1 MKFILFII
9 IAFMA
14 YWAWNHGFSAG
25 ISAIPATSP
34 LTGVRSVEQDYY
46 VQVFDY
52 TMTSIPAGQSYD
64 WKSSSANG
72 TISPGENFTSKS
84 GYTCRKYAEIII
96 FAGKEQHAEGA
107 ACRRKGQDGWCRLKE
122 NEADTCALE
131 KPSGIFGG
139 ISLGSGDV
147 NENFKG
153 VLGKINGFFR

>member
-14 YWAWNHGFSAG
+14 YWAWNHGFSSG

-52 TMTSIPAGQSYD
+52 TMSSIPAGQSYD
-64 WKSSSANG
+64 WKSTSANG
-72 TISPGENFTSKS
+72 TISPDETFTSKS
-84 GYTCRKYAEIII
+84 DYTCRKY
-96 FAGKEQHAEGA
+96 KETIVMGGQEKHDEGS
-107 ACRRKGQDGWCRLKE
+107 ACKRKGQNGWCRLKE

-131 KPSGIFGG
+131 KPSSIFGG

-147 NENFKG
+147 GENTKD
-153 VLGKINGFFR
+153 VIGKIKGMLH